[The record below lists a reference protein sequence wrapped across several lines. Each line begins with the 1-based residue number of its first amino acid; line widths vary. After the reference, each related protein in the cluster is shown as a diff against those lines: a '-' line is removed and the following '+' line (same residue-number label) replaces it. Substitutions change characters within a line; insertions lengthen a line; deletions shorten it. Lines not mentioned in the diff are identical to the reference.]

1 MAVNVYMNFNGNCRE
16 AVEYYAQI
24 FNVGTPEIM
33 TFGEQPPHPDYP
45 LSDEMKQL
53 VLHARLNIFD
63 SDVMFS
69 DTMPGM
75 PFTVG
80 NNITLAIVSKN
91 LDEMKSAFNKL
102 GRDGTINMELQ
113 ETFFSKY
120 YGQLTD
126 KFGVYW
132 QFSYDSEE

>member
-24 FNVGTPEIM
+24 FNLGTPEIM
-33 TFGEQPPHPDYP
+33 TFGDQPPHPDYP
-45 LSDEMKQL
+45 LQDEMKNL

-80 NNITLAIVSKN
+80 NNITLAIVSDK
-91 LDEMKSAFNKL
+91 LEEMKTAFKKL
-102 GRDGTINMELQ
+102 AADGNVKMELQ
-113 ETFFSKY
+113 ETFFSKS
-120 YGQLTD
+120 YGQLID

-132 QFSYDSEE
+132 QFSYDS

>member
-24 FNVGTPEIM
+24 FNLGTPEIM
-33 TFGEQPPHPDYP
+33 TFGEQPSHPDYP
-45 LSDEMKQL
+45 LQEEMKNL
-53 VLHARLNIFD
+53 VLHSRLNIFD

-80 NNITLAIVSKN
+80 NNITLAIVSDK
-91 LDEMKSAFNKL
+91 LEEMKTAFKKM
-102 GRDGTINMELQ
+102 GEDGDVKMELQ
-113 ETFFSKY
+113 ETFFSKC
-120 YGQLTD
+120 YGQLID

-132 QFSYDSEE
+132 QFSYDNEG